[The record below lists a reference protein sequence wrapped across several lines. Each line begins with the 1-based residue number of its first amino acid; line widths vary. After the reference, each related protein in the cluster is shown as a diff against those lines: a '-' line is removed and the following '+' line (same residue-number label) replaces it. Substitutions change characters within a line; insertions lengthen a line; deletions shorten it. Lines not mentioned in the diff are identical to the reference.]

1 MKRILTNISAITFV
15 ALFVACTQ
23 DEEVLTNVEAAASR
37 AEATIDN
44 MKVKEPTTLDL
55 LETYIKKVKFSGKDA
70 PSYTLTP
77 YEYEGD
83 TVIYVANYEKGWEL
97 LSTDERTPI
106 VLVSSEAGSYNEDEM
121 PESVKTYIASIA
133 EEVAA
138 SKKVENKDN
147 KQHEDWKIIHKRND
161 EAKTRSGIED
171 YLGQGY
177 WMLISSTPVSYSTDS
192 IDHLT
197 NTHWH
202 QGYPFNEFVPYYGSY
217 HSNAGCGPIAVG
229 QLLKFYSDNVT
240 GCQNWLIPMPPADSN
255 QYPSLYNPST
265 NTYTYTNY
273 GFGMVGLE
281 PGGPGNSCPRAA
293 YFVGYLGSRMNANY
307 SNGKGTVRNDSI
319 VSAVNDY
326 ISDPFIMENMNF
338 VKVLSIL
345 GSGYPVLTTATTSS
359 NGSDGHAFLI
369 DKYVTDY
376 TRYALVYAWVGTDI
390 YGEPMNTYDEWGNV
404 TSWVYSKTEYQTTGY
419 SKISMNWC
427 EDVLAYNDLRFSVY
441 DTDWVVDTKHYK
453 YNKKIY
459 HNHY

>member
-1 MKRILTNISAITFV
+1 MKRDLTKIAAIISI

-23 DEEVLTNVEAAASR
+23 DEEVLTNMEAAASR

-44 MKVKEPTTLDL
+44 IKFKEPTTLDL
-55 LETYIKKVKFSGKDA
+55 LETYIKKVKFTGKDT

-106 VLVSSEAGSYNEDEM
+106 VLVSSETGSYNEDEM

-171 YLGQGY
+171 YLGTGY

-192 IDHLT
+192 IDHLVQ
-197 NTHWH
+197 THWH
-202 QGYPFNEFVPYYGSY
+202 QDSPYNIFVPYYNGN
-217 HSNAGCGPIAVG
+217 HSNVGCVPIAVG
-229 QLLKFYSDNVT
+229 QLLKYYSDKDGTQWN
-240 GCQNWLIPMPPADSN
+240 IPRPPSN
-255 QYPSLYNPST
+255 SSQYENLYNPIT
-265 NTYTYTNY
+265 NKYTYTN
-273 GFGMVGLE
+273 FGNGMYLLE
-281 PGGPGNSCPRAA
+281 LNGVFCPYAA
-293 YFVGYLGSRMNANY
+293 YFVGFLGEAMSGDY
-307 SNGKGTVRNDSI
+307 TNGLGTVS
-319 VSAVNDY
+319 STHMLSTVNY
-326 ISDPFIMENMNF
+326 YFSNHHFIMEDMDF
-338 VKVLSIL
+338 PKVLSIL
-345 GSGYPVLTTATTSS
+345 AEGYPVLAKASTGA
-359 NGSDGHAFLI
+359 NGSGAHAFLI
-369 DKYVTDY
+369 DKYVKNI

-404 TSWVYSKTEYQTTGY
+404 TSWMYSKTEYQNTVY
-419 SKISMNWC
+419 SKISMNWGA
-427 EDVLAYNDLRFSVY
+427 DSITLDDLKFSVF
-441 DTDWVVDTKHYK
+441 DTDWFVATSHFQ
-453 YNKKIY
+453 YNKKIF
-459 HNHY
+459 HNYYSII